1 MGKQTSDFR
10 YNTGAT
16 KVPWAAVGEN
26 YNVHDLMEIIR
37 FLMQGE
43 GKEYDDALEA
53 VWKQVKKL
61 EPLATPPGKL
71 SLGSQVEKAEA
82 ACNEYLGTDT
92 STFVT
97 NATAGFEI
105 AYKYANLKEG
115 DEVIVPAITFVATM
129 AYPLS
134 IGCKLVFADVDPR
147 TINMDPAD
155 VARKITDKTKMIV
168 PVHIGGYPVDLDPI
182 MELARKH
189 NILVLEDAAH
199 GFGAMYKGKKL
210 GTIGDFAAF
219 SMHEVKNITS
229 FGEGGILTTTVPG
242 FGPDMKRARFLG
254 LDFTCP
260 IKDWLY
266 NITPIPG
273 KEGSFVAGNSSTTE
287 IQGLGLALQVARN
300 EEIIAARR
308 EAATYLTNRFAEND
322 AIIPQLLDT
331 DDIKPSYHMYLL
343 QIDPA
348 KAGGDIQVLKKKLEE
363 KGVTQIAHFGPL
375 YRFKV
380 VQDMGYN
387 SDEIAK
393 TCPNCEEVFYKR
405 FTHLPLYGLS
415 KEQVEYMADAVL
427 ESVKEMQ
434 EGR

>member
-1 MGKQTSDFR
+1 MGKQTTDFR

-26 YNVHDLMEIIR
+26 YNVQDLMEIIR

-43 GKEYDDALEA
+43 GKEYDAALEA
-53 VWKQVKKL
+53 VWEQVKKL
-61 EPLATPPGKL
+61 DAIATPPGKL
-71 SLGSQVEKAEA
+71 SLGSKVEEAEK

-105 AYKYANLKEG
+105 AYKYANLKAG

-129 AYPLS
+129 AYPLA

-182 MELARKH
+182 MELAKKH

-199 GFGAMYKGKKL
+199 AFGAMYKGKKI

-229 FGEGGILTTTVPG
+229 FGEGGILTTSIPG

-273 KEGSFVAGNSSTTE
+273 KEKPFMAGNSSTTE
-287 IQGLGLALQVARN
+287 IQGLGLTLQIARN
-300 EEIIAARR
+300 EEIIKTRR
-308 EAATYLTNRFAEND
+308 EAAEYLTKRFAEND

-331 DDIKPSYHMYLL
+331 DEIKPTYHLYLL

-348 KAGGDIQVLKKKLEE
+348 KAGGDVQVLKKKLEE

-380 VQDMGYN
+380 VQDMGYD

-415 KEQVEYMADAVL
+415 QEQIEYMADAVL

-434 EGR
+434 EGK